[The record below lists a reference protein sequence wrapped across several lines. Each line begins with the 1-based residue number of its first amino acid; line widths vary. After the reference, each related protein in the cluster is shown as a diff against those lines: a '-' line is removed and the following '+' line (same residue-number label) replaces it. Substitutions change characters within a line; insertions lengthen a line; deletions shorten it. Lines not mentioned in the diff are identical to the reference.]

1 MHPNIQT
8 TAISSNKPA
17 LTKTFKTM
25 SYLKNVVTILS
36 TKYGFDATEAVEYV
50 KTQKTAVSKLTK
62 EEKAALKQ
70 TAKEEKIKAKVQEKE
85 AKALEKANKKAER
98 AAKKA
103 EKESKPK
110 KPRTEAQLA
119 AFEKMKAANK
129 AKQDAKLAAASEN
142 VVIKD
147 TI

>member
-1 MHPNIQT
+1 
-8 TAISSNKPA
+8 
-17 LTKTFKTM
+17 M

-50 KTQKTAVSKLTK
+50 KSQKTAVAKLTK
-62 EEKAALKQ
+62 EEKADLKKA
-70 TAKEEKIKAKVQEKE
+70 AKEEKIKAKALEKE

-103 EKESKPK
+103 EKENKPK

-129 AKQDAKLAAASEN
+129 AKQDAKLVAAGEN

-147 TI
+147 SK

>member
-8 TAISSNKPA
+8 TAKSSNK
-17 LTKTFKTM
+17 LQTM
-25 SYLKNVVTILS
+25 SYLKKVVTILS
-36 TKYGFDATEAVEYV
+36 TKYGFDATEAIEYV
-50 KTQKTAVSKLTK
+50 KTQKTAVTKLTK

-70 TAKEEKIKAKVQEKE
+70 AAKEEKIKAKALEKE

-103 EKESKPK
+103 AKESKPK

-129 AKQDAKLAAASEN
+129 AKQEAKLAAAAGEN
-142 VVIKD
+142 VVIKNN
-147 TI
+147 I

>member
-1 MHPNIQT
+1 MHTNIQT

-17 LTKTFKTM
+17 LINTFKTM

-50 KTQKTAVSKLTK
+50 KSQKTAVAKLTK
-62 EEKAALKQ
+62 EEKAAFKKA
-70 TAKEEKIKAKVQEKE
+70 AKEEKIKAKALEKE
-85 AKALEKANKKAER
+85 AKAAEKANKKAER

-103 EKESKPK
+103 EKEGKPK

-129 AKQDAKLAAASEN
+129 AKQEAKLATATGEN
-142 VVIKD
+142 VVIKG
-147 TI
+147 